1 MRLFG
6 VKPSQTPYFSKNT
19 MEIVPTCRNH
29 LKSSAFSVF
38 RPACSIRTFALLTSS
53 TMNAVIFSFSFS
65 TASLPTRS
73 TPCSLTNRAIGL
85 FGKTMCGITNY
96 KLDVIIYICFSK
108 RSQLGE
114 NCMGRRQDG
123 EFSRGCL
130 PTKRLSLHMFLIF
143 DAPEDME
150 NMLPNP
156 FS

>member
-1 MRLFG
+1 
-6 VKPSQTPYFSKNT
+6 
-19 MEIVPTCRNH
+19 
-29 LKSSAFSVF
+29 
-38 RPACSIRTFALLTSS
+38 
-53 TMNAVIFSFSFS
+53 
-65 TASLPTRS
+65 
-73 TPCSLTNRAIGL
+73 LTNRAIGL

-96 KLDVIIYICFSK
+96 KLDVITYIYFSK

-114 NCMGRRQDG
+114 NCVGRRQDG